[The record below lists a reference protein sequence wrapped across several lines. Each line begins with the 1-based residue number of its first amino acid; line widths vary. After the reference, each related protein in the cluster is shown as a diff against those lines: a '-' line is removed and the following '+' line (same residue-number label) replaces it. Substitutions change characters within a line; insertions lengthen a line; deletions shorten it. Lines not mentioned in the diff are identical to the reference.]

1 MRTLALLLLLAGPV
15 LADDLPPPVEVHADA
30 EPRTVTVGQRFR
42 YTVEVKVDA
51 GYEVLF
57 AQPTERLGDFDIV
70 DFGDAPAVQ
79 KGASTV
85 VTRWFTLVGWEPGH
99 HLVTSPAIRYRHK
112 GDETPT
118 EARGDDIGVTV
129 DSLLEKTPA
138 AADIRDIREPEPVP
152 IDWRP
157 YYLLGGGVAALIA
170 LGLGVWSLL
179 RRRARPAPVVPP
191 RPAHEIAAAALAAL
205 QARELVQRGEF
216 KEYYSTL
223 SAVVRTY
230 LEQRFELRAPE
241 MTTEEFLL
249 TTARDGR
256 LARAHR
262 PLLADFL
269 GESDLVKFA
278 RHLPTLADAERAF
291 QAAQRFV
298 DETAAVPAPEDRRA
312 AG

>member
-1 MRTLALLLLLAGPV
+1 MRALALLLLLAGPA
-15 LADDLPPPVEVHADA
+15 LGDDLPPPVVVHADA

-51 GYEVLF
+51 GWEVRF

-99 HLVTSPAIRYRHK
+99 HLIPSPPIRYGHK
-112 GDETPT
+112 GEQPT
-118 EARGDDIGVTV
+118 DAKADDIGVTI

-157 YYLLGGGVAALIA
+157 YWLLGGGVAALLALA
-170 LGLGVWSLL
+170 LGIWSAL

-191 RPAHEIAAAALAAL
+191 RPAHVIAAEALASL
-205 QARELVQRGEF
+205 QARGLVQRGEF
-216 KEYYSTL
+216 KEYYSAL
-223 SAVVRTY
+223 SDVVRTY

-269 GESDLVKFA
+269 TESDLVKFA

-298 DETAAVPAPEDRRA
+298 DETAAAASPEDRRA

>member
-1 MRTLALLLLLAGPV
+1 VRALALLLLLAGPAF
-15 LADDLPPPVEVHADA
+15 ADDLPPPVAVHADA
-30 EPRTVTVGQRFR
+30 EPRTVTVGQRVR
-42 YTVEVKVDA
+42 YTIEVKVDA

-99 HLVTSPAIRYRHK
+99 HLIPSPPIRYGRK
-112 GDETPT
+112 GEPPAD
-118 EARGDDIGVTV
+118 AKADDIGVTI

-157 YYLLGGGVAALIA
+157 YWLLGGGVAALLA
-170 LGLGVWSLL
+170 LALGVWTLL
-179 RRRARPAPVVPP
+179 RRRGRPAPVVPP
-191 RPAHEIAAAALAAL
+191 RPAHVIAAEALARL
-205 QARELVQRGEF
+205 QARGLVQRGEF
-216 KEYYSTL
+216 KEYYSAL
-223 SAVVRTY
+223 SDVVRTY

-269 GESDLVKFA
+269 TESDLVKFA
-278 RHLPTLADAERAF
+278 RHLPALADAERAF

-298 DETAAVPAPEDRRA
+298 DETAAVPSPEDRRA